1 MAFNNVTNISQV
13 SLYLA
18 DALAAFK
25 KHLSAQSDEP
35 NAFSSSFASLNNTVI
50 SWSSRHSTGDSSLTS
65 YSYLTLFLKCK
76 RSHVAQA
83 PKSAL
88 VIAVC
93 SDCTRLTYKS
103 RWMKASAKGINVTV
117 TLKTLHTTFSPFRVW
132 MGTQS
137 TKTITTLK
145 NHRTICRKCTITNGT
160 SASQSSGVKS
170 GTFIF
175 TYKERLISADGGC

>member
-25 KHLSAQSDEP
+25 KHLSAQSDDP
-35 NAFSSSFASLNNTVI
+35 NAFSSSFVSLNNTVI
-50 SWSSRHSTGDSSLTS
+50 SWSSWHSTGDSSLTS
-65 YSYLTLFLKCK
+65 YSYLTLFLKWK

-103 RWMKASAKGINVTV
+103 RWIKVSTKGINVTV
-117 TLKTLHTTFSPFRVW
+117 TLKRS
-132 MGTQS
+132 TQHS
-137 TKTITTLK
+137 IPLEFGWGHNPQKQLRRWKI
-145 NHRTICRKCTITNGT
+145 NEPYAE
-160 SASQSSGVKS
+160 SAQLQRALLPARAVV
-170 GTFIF
+170 
-175 TYKERLISADGGC
+175 